1 MAERRMFTKKIT
13 ESDAFLDMPAS
24 TQALYF
30 HLNMSA
36 DDDGFVNNP
45 KSVQRNVG
53 ASLDDMKL
61 LLAKKFIIA
70 FESGIIVIKHWKM
83 HNYIQSDRYKPTD
96 YVEEKSQL
104 YIDEKKA
111 YSLDVST
118 MDTKCIQS
126 VSIGK
131 DKIGEDKIDKDIYK
145 EAFADD
151 QELCDMFTDYV
162 DMRKKIKAPMTNR
175 AVQLAIDKL
184 NKLSKGNRDT
194 ALEILRRS
202 VMNSWKGLYE
212 LKADKPA
219 NKPAFNT
226 MQATNYGNMDDL
238 EAKLLGCT

>member
-36 DDDGFVNNP
+36 DDDGFVNSP
-45 KSVQRNVG
+45 KSVQRTVG

-111 YSLDVST
+111 YSLDVSDL
-118 MDTKCIQS
+118 DTKCIQS

-131 DKIGEDKIDKDIYK
+131 DRVGKDSLGKDIYK

-151 QELCDMFTDYV
+151 EELCNMFADYV
-162 DMRKKIKAPMTNR
+162 DMRKKIKAPMTDR
-175 AVQLAIDKL
+175 AITLAINKL
-184 NKLSKGNRDT
+184 NELSEGNRDT
-194 ALEILRRS
+194 ALEILRQS

-226 MQATNYGNMDDL
+226 MQQSNYGDLSEL
-238 EAKLLGCT
+238 EAKLLNK